1 MVFYNQSESKLSI
14 DATPFHPSRY
24 LWCDPVNI
32 CIYNDGEPTMT
43 LCTEKDRHDI
53 LQGID
58 DEALDEVFPPDA
70 EEAFELETTEA
81 FVREMATLSML
92 EDREEQARHTFCH
105 YEKRWEVRRAAGP
118 SGRPRP
124 AMHLILPVVHN
135 AKIYRPDTTTLAF
148 HQISGRRFEQQYER
162 SKLEKRACCRRIK
175 IAAPPPRP
183 IVQPR
188 KHS

>member
-1 MVFYNQSESKLSI
+1 MVFYNQNESKLSV
-14 DATPFHPSRY
+14 DAAPFHPFG
-24 LWCDPVNI
+24 LWRDPVNI

-43 LCTEKDRHDI
+43 LVTEKDRYDI
-53 LQGID
+53 LQGIN
-58 DEALDEVFPPDA
+58 DEALDDVFPPDA

-81 FVREMATLSML
+81 FVREMATLAML
-92 EDREEQARHTFCH
+92 EEREEQARRTFLH

-135 AKIYRPDTTTLAF
+135 VKIYRPDTTALAF
-148 HQISGRRFEQQYER
+148 HHITGRRFVEQYER
-162 SKLEKRACCRRIK
+162 SKLEKRVCSRRTK
-175 IAAPPPRP
+175 ATSAPPRP

-188 KHS
+188 KNS